1 MKLSAGQTPF
11 ANKDWLNQGAISI
24 GPFEVSTIG
33 TIGSNA
39 SELEVE
45 DYAKVLEI
53 AKGRIRSRRPA
64 LVTVLSNEDQG
75 AFLPISSLK
84 AGAEQSSAVCR
95 LCRHFP
101 LEAFQ
106 AFLEDIKSDIQEWK
120 IADKFDSIEKVKEI
134 FSIPNQLDIEGLQSA
149 REKARQLEIS
159 ISNLDALS
167 RITENQ
173 LAKINPIPIGTG
185 FLIGGRH
192 LLTNHHVI
200 PSKEVAQQ
208 CIAQFNYIEDEQGH
222 LQPSIDYEL
231 APEMLF
237 VSEPGLDYT
246 LVQLKADRFAQPPG
260 YYFGWLPLTEDSDS
274 VCPGLSYLQLN
285 VDPDSHE
292 QLNAI
297 LQAKIK
303 EIQNSGF
310 IVKQDW
316 VTPYEQEN
324 RVEKP
329 ILVILPAPVQ
339 RKQSEAESAA
349 LENEGESKVKAK
361 LDELQAALNSA
372 TPEESNQQPIC
383 SDDFLPGD
391 NGFIV
396 HHPKGKR
403 KQISPYN
410 VTERGLYKH
419 FLRYNTVTDYGS
431 SGSPVFNA
439 RWELVA
445 LHHAVIPP
453 TTNNSEQKSIQ
464 QGIRI
469 CQIVDDLKRKSVS
482 NSKLQS
488 FIDDFVLTQEELDF
502 PPLPSA
508 LEFDGVSNCIDITQS
523 TKECDLTPFGIEA
536 WVNPYSSSADATVF
550 SQVCQEPWYEDFK
563 DDSIFGLYILALKIT
578 PEGHVVFSREPFW
591 KISSSAFPQNGLL
604 YPLIQSEEKQKHPL
618 DILTLQSIDQEEI
631 QINLEIDR
639 TEELEVREL
648 EEKIKALQCV
658 LYCLGF
664 FPDETYS
671 RQPKNYRE
679 TYLRTLSGWLDE
691 NTRIAVNRFNAWCF
705 EESQFGGKF
714 AKTIENLT
722 STEKSS
728 PIQVE
733 EKLIIISSEAISVF
747 KVRGT
752 FLGLG
757 TKRKTRTSA
766 DEEYKNHRGLRVLEL
781 QHCLDSLDWNNPFLL
796 DQKFLET
803 PKISLNGDFDWPQNW
818 KEPEAWL
825 QAESAT
831 AYAVKRLQRT
841 YRQPDEGVFGSLTLA
856 ALEQAKTYE
865 VRTREKLPIGEFS
878 HIAVTL
884 DPKDKEVKIY
894 INGQLANRRYV
905 GGRKVGYICKAVI
918 GARSSNSTLSSV
930 QDAYTAYVRG
940 TISEVRLWKEALQ
953 PKDIARKMYYRL
965 SNNNLHNESLVGY
978 WRLEEG
984 SFREARQDS
993 QETRA
998 NIKEHG
1004 YYLYNYAAQSRS
1016 YASESKLQIQEAS
1029 QQLSLHS
1036 ACNFPTIPLP
1046 FGLKADQEI
1055 RLKTTPQNLNT
1066 ISQSEVL
1073 KDESGITVEFW
1084 MKFSYGS
1091 GEIVSEGESEEGFYS
1106 LSWINGKIQ
1115 LKLSSGNLLTKIQT
1129 QEAVRNTQVWHHI
1142 AFSWG
1147 ATSKEVRL
1155 YLNGKLQD
1163 VVAIQAQVQT
1173 LNYETTYKS
1182 IVTFPANE
1190 FAANRQTLR
1199 IAPKT
1204 SADSQSNIHE
1214 FQSLNCSIAELRVW
1228 QVVRP
1233 DSAIKAH
1240 LNQRLNR
1247 EEEVKNGLVGY
1258 WRFNGKENFTDQS
1271 GCCEVS
1277 SEPRD
1282 ILKELA
1288 WITPQSKALKFRD
1301 IDDQHW
1307 VAKIL
1312 NGLHDVGLL
1321 GSFVD
1326 DNAVQ
1331 FRPDDP
1337 MLRQEFAVLLL
1348 NTFGGEPRKDRANV
1362 LLQFKDKTEIKSE
1375 YCNDIEY
1382 VWKLGLI
1389 SGEAEKL
1396 DDQSLVREI
1405 TFAPNRPTNRGQ
1417 VFAAIFDSLRSVPTI
1432 SDAAEREKL
1441 LRNISDAPLPKAPFS
1456 WIPLETIAAAL
1467 KNELIIGK
1475 VANPTQLDFKEPAT
1489 RAEVAAMLYQA
1500 LVYQKRVDRIDSD
1513 RILKV
1518 VDKII

>member
-1 MKLSAGQTPF
+1 MKHSLEQFTNV
-11 ANKDWLNQGAISI
+11 NKDWLNQGAISLGKIEISAI
-24 GPFEVSTIG
+24 GALKG
-33 TIGSNA
+33 NA
-39 SELEVE
+39 LQPEVE
-45 DYAKVLEI
+45 DWTKVIKLI
-53 AKGRIRSRRPA
+53 QARIRSRRPA
-64 LVTVLSNEDQG
+64 LVTVLSDQG

-95 LCRHFP
+95 ISRHFS
-101 LEAFQ
+101 LEAFRD
-106 AFLEDIKSDIQEWK
+106 FLKAIKTDVKKWEAS
-120 IADKFDSIEKVKEI
+120 DKFDSVEKVKEI
-134 FSIPNQLDIEGLQSA
+134 FSIPNQLNIEGLQSA
-149 REKARQLEIS
+149 LDSVDTLEVS

-167 RITENQ
+167 QINENQ
-173 LAKINPIPIGTG
+173 LAKINPVPIGTG

-200 PSKEVAQQ
+200 SCKEVAQQ
-208 CIAQFNYIEDEQGH
+208 CIAQFNYIEDEKGN
-222 LQPSIDYEL
+222 LQSSIDYEL

-246 LVQLKADRFAQPPG
+246 LVQLKSDRFAQPPG
-260 YYFGWLPLTEDSDS
+260 YYFGWLPLAEDSDS
-274 VCPGLSYLQLN
+274 VCPGLSYLQLDI
-285 VDPDSHE
+285 DPDSHE
-292 QLNAI
+292 QLNAV
-297 LQAKIK
+297 LQAKIE

-316 VTPYEQEN
+316 VTQYEQEN

-329 ILVILPAPVQ
+329 ILVILPLPVQ
-339 RKQSEAESAA
+339 QKQSEAESAT
-349 LENEGESKVKAK
+349 LESEGESKVKAK
-361 LDELQAALNSA
+361 LTELEAALNSA
-372 TPEESNQQPIC
+372 MAEESNQQPIC
-383 SDDFLPGD
+383 SDQLLPGD

-403 KQISPYN
+403 KQISSYK

-419 FLRYNTVTDYGS
+419 FLRYNTNTDYGS

-453 TTNNSEQKSIQ
+453 TTNNSDQESTQ

-469 CQIVDDLKRKSVS
+469 CQIVGDLKRKSVS

-502 PPLPSA
+502 PPLPSV
-508 LEFDGVSNCIDITQS
+508 LEFDGVTNYIDITP
-523 TKECDLTPFGIEA
+523 KEVVGDFASFAIEA
-536 WVNPYSSSADATVF
+536 WVNPYPSSTDATVF
-550 SQVCQEPWYEDFK
+550 SQVCQETWYEDFK
-563 DDSIFGLYILALKIT
+563 EDSIFGQYILALKIT

-618 DILTLQSIDQEEI
+618 DILALQSIDQKEI
-631 QINLEIDR
+631 QINLEIDP
-639 TEELEVREL
+639 TKEVEVREL

-664 FPDETYS
+664 FPDKAYS
-671 RQPKNYRE
+671 GQSENYRE
-679 TYLRTLSGWLDE
+679 TYLRTLSGRLDE
-691 NTRIAVNRFNAWCF
+691 DTRTAITGFNAWCF
-705 EESQFGGKF
+705 EESQFSGKF
-714 AKTIENLT
+714 AKAIENLT
-722 STEKSS
+722 STEKLS

-733 EKLIIISSEAISVF
+733 ETIIIIPSEAISVF

-757 TKRKTRTSA
+757 TKRKTRTNA
-766 DEEYKNHRGLRVLEL
+766 DEEYTNHHGLRVLEL
-781 QHCLDSLDWNNPFLL
+781 QHCLESLDWNSPFLL
-796 DQKFLET
+796 DQKFPET
-803 PKISLNGDFDWPQNW
+803 PKVSLNGDFDWPQKW

-825 QAESAT
+825 QAASVT

-841 YRQPDEGVFGSLTLA
+841 YCQPDEGVFGSLTLA

-884 DPKDKEVKIY
+884 DPEDKEVKIY

-905 GGRKVGYICKAVI
+905 GMRKPGRICKAVI
-918 GARSSNSTLSSV
+918 GARITNSNLSNA
-930 QDAYTAYVRG
+930 QDFYTAYIKG
-940 TISEVRLWKEALQ
+940 TMSEVRLWKMALQ

-965 SNNNLHNESLVGY
+965 SNNDLHDENLVGY

-984 SFREARQDS
+984 SFREVEQDRHQDS
-993 QETRA
+993 QEIKA
-998 NIKEHG
+998 NIKERG
-1004 YYLYNYAAQSRS
+1004 YYLCNYAAQSRS

-1046 FGLKADQEI
+1046 FGLEANQEI

-1073 KDESGITVEFW
+1073 KDEPGITVEFW
-1084 MKFSYGS
+1084 MKFRYGS
-1091 GEIVSEGESEEGFYS
+1091 GEIISEGESEEGFYS

-1115 LKLSSGNLLTKIQT
+1115 LKLSSENLLTKIQT
-1129 QEAVRNTQVWHHI
+1129 QETVRNTQVWHHI

-1163 VVAIQAQVQT
+1163 VIAIQAQVQT

-1190 FAANRQTLR
+1190 FAANHQTLR
-1199 IAPKT
+1199 IAPKN
-1204 SADSQSNIHE
+1204 SANSQSNIHE
-1214 FQSLNCSIAELRVW
+1214 PQSLNCSIAELRVW

-1233 DSAIKAH
+1233 DSGIKAH
-1240 LNQRLNR
+1240 LNQHLNR

-1258 WRFNGKENFTDQS
+1258 WRFNGKENFIDQS
-1271 GCCEVS
+1271 GYCEVS
-1277 SEPRD
+1277 SEPQD
-1282 ILKELA
+1282 IPKELV
-1288 WITPQSKALKFRD
+1288 WITPQSKALKFTD

-1307 VAKIL
+1307 IAKIL
-1312 NGLHDVGLL
+1312 NALHDVGLL

-1326 DNAVQ
+1326 NSAVQ

-1337 MLRQEFAVLLL
+1337 MLKQEFALLLL
-1348 NTFGGEPRKDRANV
+1348 NTFGGDPRTHKANV
-1362 LLQFKDKTEIKSE
+1362 LLRFKDKDIKSE

-1382 VWKLGLI
+1382 VWRLGLI
-1389 SGEAEKL
+1389 SGEAEKH
-1396 DDQSLVREI
+1396 DDRLLVREI
-1405 TFAPNRPTNRGQ
+1405 TFVPNHPTNRGQ
-1417 VFAAIFDSLRSVPTI
+1417 VFDAIFDSLENVPTI
-1432 SDAAEREKL
+1432 PDAAEREKL
-1441 LRNISDAPLPKAPFS
+1441 LRNISDVPLQKTRFS
-1456 WIPLETIAAAL
+1456 WIPLEKIAGGL

-1475 VANPTQLDFKEPAT
+1475 VANSTQLDFQEPAT
-1489 RAEVAAMLYQA
+1489 RAEIAAMLYQA

-1513 RILKV
+1513 RILRV
-1518 VDKII
+1518 VDT